1 LIKLAFF
8 GKIECMIEQL
18 AYVPDAELLAELR
31 ELEAELARVQY
42 RQLEVLAE
50 LQARNVPGQL
60 GLRGLADLIT
70 AQVRCTRVEARRRA
84 QAADRF
90 GARRAL
96 TGEQLDPVY
105 PAVASAFADGAI
117 GAEHAAAIA
126 GTIEDIPVADRAAH
140 AAAVETTLLEHARV
154 VDPRTV
160 RLLGQRILAH
170 LDPDGPSPTE
180 KRLQQS
186 HRRLSLTRL
195 PDSVGLLDG
204 QLTPTCQAIW
214 AAILTPLAAR
224 RPDDALGP
232 DQRTPGQRL
241 HDAFEEAG
249 RRLLKTGDLPD
260 HAGLPAQLI
269 ITLTLTDLERRAG
282 RATTHHGGT
291 LSIDQ
296 ALKLAADA
304 NILPTVLSEAG
315 DVLAFGRGR
324 RLASAGQRKAIFAR
338 DRGCTFP
345 GCDRTAAQS
354 EIHHTTDW
362 ARGGQTDLKSM
373 AIACGYHNN
382 EAPKQGWCTVM
393 INQVPHW
400 KPPPW
405 HPTQDPL
412 RNYLHHPE
420 LLTTVPD

>member
-1 LIKLAFF
+1 VID
-8 GKIECMIEQL
+8 QL
-18 AYVPDAELLAELR
+18 ATVPDAELLAELGA
-31 ELEAELARVQY
+31 LEVELARVQF
-42 RQLEVLAE
+42 RQLAVLAE
-50 LQARNVPGQL
+50 LQSRNIPGRL
-60 GLRGLADLIT
+60 GLRGLADLII
-70 AQVRCTRVEARRRA
+70 AQVRCTRTEARKRA
-84 QAADRF
+84 QAVERF

-96 TGEQLDPVY
+96 TGEALEPVY
-105 PAVASAFADGAI
+105 PATAEALSQGEIAS
-117 GAEHAAAIA
+117 EHAAAIA
-126 GTIEDIPVADRAAH
+126 DTVEKIPVADRAAH
-140 AAAVETTLLEHARV
+140 ATAVETTLLEHART

-170 LDPDGPSPTE
+170 LDPDGPSPAE
-180 KRLQQS
+180 ERLQQS
-186 HRRLSLTRL
+186 HRRLNLTRL

-214 AAILTPLAAR
+214 EAILTPLAAR

-269 ITLTLTDLERRAG
+269 ITMSLSDLERRAG

-296 ALKLAADA
+296 ALKLAADGEA
-304 NILPTVLSEAG
+304 LPAVLDDAGGILAY
-315 DVLAFGRGR
+315 GRGK
-324 RLASAGQRKAIFAR
+324 RLASAGQRKALFAR

-362 ARGGQTDLKSM
+362 ARGGRTDLKDL

-382 EAPKQGWCTVM
+382 EAPKQGWRTVM
-393 INQVPHW
+393 LNGVPHW

-405 HPTQDPL
+405 HSTQEPQ

-420 LLTTVPD
+420 LLNPPPPD